1 MLTHPRPVITF
12 SEDEG
17 PLDSSEEL
25 NASTAHDRHGNV
37 CDTPAAGVCVAS
49 RRSNGRPFSPGR
61 DTEFAEGR
69 ICQWRKPDA
78 SQGSF
83 QAAIVGRSAPAAA
96 KSHDC
101 RTKTVYRRLPSSHA
115 RAGDD

>member
-17 PLDSSEEL
+17 LLGSSEEL
-25 NASTAHDRHGNV
+25 NDSTAHDRHGNV

-69 ICQWRKPDA
+69 LCQWRKPDA

-83 QAAIVGRSAPAAA
+83 QAAIVGRSAPVAA
-96 KSHDC
+96 KSHDR
-101 RTKTVYRRLPSSHA
+101 RTKTVCLRTAQFH
-115 RAGDD
+115 RAES